1 MLEDDDMSV
10 EEAAAIMQDARAHAR
25 KELAINAPV
34 VCAAAALVMLVGYGA
49 MWLSVRNQHP
59 YTGPSGVS
67 LAAVFVLFGFA
78 VAAVVVVAHRAT
90 DGIGGESARQRR
102 ILVATWGTGYVTL
115 LAVQGLIAGS
125 VSTRTGA
132 FVDFAC
138 PLLLIGLV
146 YILASALAREVP
158 TLALGCCLVI
168 AAVSCAWL
176 APADVLA
183 TCALA
188 GGGAFLLIALIEARI
203 RAHAR

>member
-1 MLEDDDMSV
+1 MQEDHDMSAQ
-10 EEAAAIMQDARAHAR
+10 EAAAIMQDARTHAR

-34 VCAAAALVMLVGYGA
+34 VCAAAALVMLLGYGA

-67 LAAVFVLFGFA
+67 LAAVFVLSGFA
-78 VAAVVVVAHRAT
+78 VAAVAVVAHRAT
-90 DGIGGESARQRR
+90 DGLGGQSLRNRR
-102 ILVATWGTGYVTL
+102 ILVAMWGTGYVTL

-138 PLLLIGLV
+138 PILLAGLV
-146 YILASALAREVP
+146 YILASALGRDVP
-158 TLALGCCLVI
+158 ALALGCWLVI
-168 AAVSCAWL
+168 AAASCAWQ
-176 APADVLA
+176 APANVLA

-188 GGGAFLLIALIEARI
+188 GSAGFLLVALVETRI
-203 RAHAR
+203 RAHAG

>member
-1 MLEDDDMSV
+1 MHEDHDMSV
-10 EEAAAIMQDARAHAR
+10 QEAAAIMQDARTHAR

-34 VCAAAALVMLVGYGA
+34 VCAAAALVMLIGYGA
-49 MWLSVRNQHP
+49 MWLSVRSQHP

-90 DGIGGESARQRR
+90 DGVGGQSTRHRR
-102 ILVATWGTGYVTL
+102 ILVTTWATGYVTL

-146 YILASALAREVP
+146 YILASALGRDVP
-158 TLALGCCLVI
+158 TLVLGCWLVI
-168 AAVSCAWL
+168 TAASCAWQ
-176 APADVLA
+176 APADILA

-188 GGGAFLLIALIEARI
+188 GSAGFLLIALIEIRI
-203 RAHAR
+203 RAHAG